1 VTLISAV
8 MRLFVLGT
16 AHQHT
21 GFSMPFNESSKIM
34 VLSATDKEVLPPEVV
49 EASALSGERRRPG
62 RVDVVA
68 PTLLP
73 LLRDRYLATPPA
85 VGNAALSRPL
95 SSLERA
101 DMIESATQKIAEI
114 LDVLKIDHAADH
126 NTRDTPG
133 RVARMF
139 VDEMLAGRYTS
150 PPKLTKFDNPSNVK
164 ELIVTG
170 PIALRSTCAH
180 HLMPIYGEAYIGVLP
195 SLSGGV
201 IGLSKYD
208 RVVEHFAARLQIQ
221 EELTHQIGAYLMEQ
235 TLPSGLAVRV
245 SAVHMC
251 KTHRGVRA
259 SHASRMVTS
268 EYFGSFSDRPDI
280 RVEFVRECV
289 SLEEAA

>member
-1 VTLISAV
+1 MSELLATR
-8 MRLFVLGT
+8 RLET
-16 AHQHT
+16 H
-21 GFSMPFNESSKIM
+21 
-34 VLSATDKEVLPPEVV
+34 
-49 EASALSGERRRPG
+49 
-62 RVDVVA
+62 
-68 PTLLP
+68 PTLGNWALP
-73 LLRDRYLATPPA
+73 
-85 VGNAALSRPL
+85 RPL
-95 SSLERA
+95 SSIERA
-101 DMIESATQKIAEI
+101 QMVESATQKIAE
-114 LDVLKIDHAADH
+114 LLAVLKVDCASDH

-139 VDEMLAGRYTS
+139 VNDLMAGRFTA
-150 PPKLTKFDNPSNVK
+150 PPKLTKFDNPSNLK

-195 SLSGGV
+195 SAAGGV

-208 RVVEHFAARLQIQ
+208 RVVEHFSARLQIQ

-235 TLPSGLAVRV
+235 TFPAGLAVRI

-280 RVEFVRECV
+280 RAEFSRECV
-289 SLEEAA
+289 SLERSVA